1 MIQLLPD
8 PILSLLYPQA
18 CDVCDREVGRYR
30 DGTACSDC
38 WNSTRVFNGNETL
51 CTKCGA
57 FLFGV
62 PSRKEMYCEAC
73 TEHFYDHAIAIGI
86 YEKALA
92 ASVLRLKR
100 IPFVPARLKGL
111 IVEQARQSL
120 LTAPTIVVPVP
131 LSPRR
136 YQERGFNQ
144 ASVIAK
150 LVAKHKRT
158 AFLET
163 ALTRQIHT
171 PVHRAGMDKK
181 ARAMTVKNAFVVELT
196 RRADAAMLAGSEGA
210 ADEPVHDRL
219 HDALMRRL
227 DALLPKGI
235 QHRLRG

>member
-144 ASVIAK
+144 VPFELLA
-150 LVAKHKRT
+150 T
-158 AFLET
+158 Y
-163 ALTRQIHT
+163 QT
-171 PVHRAGMDKK
+171 PVDGLKTDISVFRSPSKS
-181 ARAMTVKNAFVVELT
+181 
-196 RRADAAMLAGSEGA
+196 ADAFAL
-210 ADEPVHDRL
+210 VTRL
-219 HDALMRRL
+219 IVV
-227 DALLPKGI
+227 PK
-235 QHRLRG
+235 HAYNSLFSS